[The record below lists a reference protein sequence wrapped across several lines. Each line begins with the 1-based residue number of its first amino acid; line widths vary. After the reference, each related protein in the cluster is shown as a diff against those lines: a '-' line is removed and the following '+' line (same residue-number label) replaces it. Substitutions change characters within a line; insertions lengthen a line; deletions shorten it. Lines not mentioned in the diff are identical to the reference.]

1 MDKKDNYVDNFMKNL
16 REAAASTVRK
26 QTPVDP
32 EKKIKNTIRYWWKT
46 ENMAYKRI
54 RDIPKSDIEYFAHH
68 LKKAGIGLKDGWEF
82 TKETLRGYIDAESLY
97 EEGGDCWKEF
107 EAEYN
112 RTSFNQK
119 FRDKIV
125 NYK

>member
-1 MDKKDNYVDNFMKNL
+1 MDKKDNYIDNFMKNL

-46 ENMAYKRI
+46 ENKAYKRF
-54 RDIPKSDIEYFAHH
+54 RDKPKSDIEYFANHFA
-68 LKKAGIGLKDGWEF
+68 KAGIGLKDGWEY
-82 TKETLRGYIDAESLY
+82 TKQTLQGYIDAESL
-97 EEGGDCWKEF
+97 EDGGDCWKEF

-112 RTSFNQK
+112 RTGFRQE

-125 NYK
+125 NY

>member
-1 MDKKDNYVDNFMKNL
+1 MDNKDKYIDNFMKNL

-26 QTPVDP
+26 QTPIDP

-46 ENMAYKRI
+46 ENKAYKRF
-54 RDIPKSDIEYFAHH
+54 RDRPKSDIEYFANHFA
-68 LKKAGIGLKDGWEF
+68 KAGIGLKDGWEY
-82 TKETLRGYIDAESLY
+82 TKQTLQGYIDAESL
-97 EEGGDCWKEF
+97 EDGGECWKEY

-112 RTSFNQK
+112 RTGFRQE

-125 NYK
+125 NY

>member
-1 MDKKDNYVDNFMKNL
+1 MENDNEFVDNFMKNL
-16 REAAASTVRK
+16 REVAASTVRK

-46 ENMAYKRI
+46 ENKAYQRF
-54 RDIPKSDIEYFAHH
+54 RDKPKSDIEYFANHFA
-68 LKKAGIGLKDGWEF
+68 KAGIGLKDGWEY
-82 TKETLRGYIDAESLY
+82 TKQTLQGYIDAESL
-97 EEGGDCWKEF
+97 EDGGDCWKEF

-112 RTSFNQK
+112 RTGFRQE

>member
-1 MDKKDNYVDNFMKNL
+1 MENDNEFVDNFMKNL
-16 REAAASTVRK
+16 REVAASTVRK

-46 ENMAYKRI
+46 ENKAYKRF
-54 RDIPKSDIEYFAHH
+54 RDRPKSDIEYFANHFA
-68 LKKAGIGLKDGWEF
+68 KAGIGLKDGWEY
-82 TKETLRGYIDAESLY
+82 TKQTLQGYIDAESL
-97 EEGGDCWKEF
+97 EDGGDCWKEF

-112 RTSFNQK
+112 RTGFRQE

>member
-1 MDKKDNYVDNFMKNL
+1 MKNL

-26 QTPVDP
+26 QTPIDP

-46 ENMAYKRI
+46 ENKAYKRF
-54 RDIPKSDIEYFAHH
+54 RDRPKSDIEYFANHFA
-68 LKKAGIGLKDGWEF
+68 KAGIGLKDGWEY
-82 TKETLRGYIDAESLY
+82 TKQTLQGYIDAESL
-97 EEGGDCWKEF
+97 EDGGECWKEY

-112 RTSFNQK
+112 RTGFRQE

-125 NYK
+125 NY